1 MIKVAFYIESM
12 ILGGAEKVLVDIVN
26 HMDTDV
32 FDMTIVSLFKESV
45 YPTASTYDLRALVN
59 DKVKICSLVDNRNK
73 LKYQFF
79 NRAYAHTDKGLVYKT
94 LVRDDYDIEVAF
106 YEGLPTEFVSHS
118 TNKKSRKIA
127 WLHTNNDRLYQ
138 DKTAEYIAKAQHM
151 YSRFDCV
158 VGVSE
163 FVTQSFQKYIKGIPC
178 RTIHN
183 GIDISKIRE
192 KASEDCGLTRSDMFT
207 FITVGRLVPVKG
219 YDRLIRVADRLNKE
233 GYQFLILMIG
243 DGGERDQLSSM
254 IDAFSLNDRVKLL
267 GVQDNPYKYF
277 SICDAFICTS
287 YSEGFSLALLEAMS
301 CRLPVLSTRFDGAD
315 ENLGII
321 NRNLIFDNDE
331 NGIYSMLKA
340 VIENPRMLSDYSER
354 CRLQAEAFDISK
366 QSALIQ
372 QLFTEETKH
381 E

>member
-45 YPTASTYDLRALVN
+45 YPTASTYDLRALIN

-138 DKTAEYIAKAQHM
+138 DKTVEYIAKAQHM

-183 GIDISKIRE
+183 GIDISGIRE
-192 KASEDCGLTRSDMFT
+192 KAAEDCGLTRSDLFT

-267 GVQDNPYKYF
+267 GVQDNPYKYYKVSDLF
-277 SICDAFICTS
+277 ESTS
-287 YSEGFSLALLEAMS
+287 LSEGFGLAMIEAMA
-301 CRLPVLSTRFDGAD
+301 CGLPVLAAYFDGV
-315 ENLGII
+315 ESILGGPEYG
-321 NRNLIFDNDE
+321 LICDNDE
-331 NGIYSMLKA
+331 ESIYHMMKSVLDEPLML
-340 VIENPRMLSDYSER
+340 NDYREH
-354 CRLQAEAFDISK
+354 CFCQAEVFDISR
-366 QSALIQ
+366 QTELIQ
-372 QLFTEETKH
+372 QLFIEEAGH